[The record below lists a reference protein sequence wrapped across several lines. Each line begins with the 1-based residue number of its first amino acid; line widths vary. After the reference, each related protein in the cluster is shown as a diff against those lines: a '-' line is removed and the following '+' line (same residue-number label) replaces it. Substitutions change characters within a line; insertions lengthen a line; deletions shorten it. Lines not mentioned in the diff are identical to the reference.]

1 MSFFQ
6 SLLCLFCFQ
15 AVAMATPPTHIGYSI
30 EESIEPNILTVR
42 MSPVPSQGGILTLT
56 HCVRSQV
63 TNLTC
68 DGETIIERPEG
79 SWSIP
84 EDVKDLRWKIQLKE
98 GKGVEACEQ
107 QSIKLDSSIL
117 LSGGSS
123 LPQFKDIYGPEGVR
137 ISMPTVRTIY
147 PEPGQSQSIALPGFS
162 KPPLFLLLNFT
173 ERTLKDGLITLTYL
187 LDDEKS
193 HSLLPDMGE
202 NIKGLK
208 WLMEVADIKTKE
220 NFTVGWCEY
229 VGESL
234 GISGATGSGILLAN
248 YLLSKT
254 SPIDKALMLY
264 VVLHEAFH
272 QLQTYYPD
280 EPTWIQESL
289 ASYYGT
295 RAVEVI
301 MPEEGASLMDRFQ
314 KEADRFRKG
323 LLTIHSAVEKG
334 DRSEY
339 AAFYTKGV
347 AFWAEVD
354 KTLRTRSDSLD
365 LYLKDILSRMEYD
378 QQGDPVNLNR
388 ILNLSQEAWLSLRA
402 QFLLSKDEKKLF

>member
-1 MSFFQ
+1 M
-6 SLLCLFCFQ
+6 
-15 AVAMATPPTHIGYSI
+15 
-30 EESIEPNILTVR
+30 
-42 MSPVPSQGGILTLT
+42 
-56 HCVRSQV
+56 
-63 TNLTC
+63 
-68 DGETIIERPEG
+68 
-79 SWSIP
+79 
-84 EDVKDLRWKIQLKE
+84 
-98 GKGVEACEQ
+98 ACEQ
-107 QSIKLDSSIL
+107 QSATFDRAVL
-117 LSGGSS
+117 LSEGSS
-123 LPQFKDIYGPEGVR
+123 LPRFKELQGSGDVT
-137 ISMPTVRTIY
+137 ISIPTRTVY
-147 PEPGQSQSIALPGFS
+147 PEPNQSQSIALPDSS
-162 KPPLFLLLNFT
+162 KPPLFILLNFT
-173 ERTLKDGLITLTYL
+173 NYTSTDGLITLTYL

-193 HSLLPDMGE
+193 YFVLPDRE
-202 NIKGLK
+202 RNIEGLK

-220 NFTVGWCEY
+220 NFTVGWCGY

-314 KEADRFRKG
+314 KEADRFPKG

-339 AAFYTKGV
+339 AAFYMKGV

-354 KTLRTRSDSLD
+354 KTLRVQSGSLD
-365 LYLKDILSRMEYD
+365 SYLKDILLNMKYD
-378 QQGDPVNLNR
+378 QQGDPFNLNR
-388 ILNLSQEAWLSLRA
+388 ILNLSEEAWLSLRA
-402 QFLLSKDEKKLF
+402 QFLLSKDEKKCFQDPS